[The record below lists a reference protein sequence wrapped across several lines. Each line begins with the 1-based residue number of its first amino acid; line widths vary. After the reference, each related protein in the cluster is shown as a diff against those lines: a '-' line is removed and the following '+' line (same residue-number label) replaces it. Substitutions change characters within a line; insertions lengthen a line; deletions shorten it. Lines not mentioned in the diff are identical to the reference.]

1 MSGERALRP
10 LPFHEALAEVLQE
23 QEPGLWRWFASDD
36 FGKKYADTVR
46 VELLRS
52 TYRLPKE
59 SNDKLYRIA
68 DEVGQTL
75 QLGVPFTLYQAQEDG
90 SLNAGLV
97 FAVDEAHVVLR
108 GPVAQLLSDAEL
120 FALFGHELAHHK
132 LWTEASGRF
141 RTSESLVE
149 HMASHPRCAP
159 SHVQS
164 ALRQRRWTE
173 VYCDRGSLLAGGDLE
188 AAVACLVKMSTGLKQ
203 VDPRAYL
210 AQAAEALG
218 ASAKPETHAT
228 HPEAFVRA
236 LALQAWSEGQNLD
249 GVQRFIEGAWQLE
262 ALDLI
267 QQRELTRATRE
278 LVRYVLAPSFMRSDA
293 TVAHARRFFPSLELD
308 GAPMAPRMPGDGDS
322 VAEYV
327 SYLLLDFAMTDPEL
341 EDVALA
347 RAAQLAIELDI
358 EAVFAKL
365 ARKELRLSA
374 VSYGEIVKRAGE
386 LARPEVVS

>member
-1 MSGERALRP
+1 MDGERALRP
-10 LPFHEALAEVLQE
+10 LAFHEQLADVLEE

-52 TYRLPKE
+52 TYRLPRA
-59 SNDKLYRIA
+59 SNDELYRIA
-68 DEVGQTL
+68 DEVGRTL
-75 QLGVPFTLYQAQEDG
+75 ALGVPVTLYQAQEEG

-97 FAVDEAHVVLR
+97 FAIDEAHVVLR
-108 GPVAQLLSDAEL
+108 GPVAQLLSEAEL

-132 LWTEASGRF
+132 LWTDRAGRF

-149 HMASHPRCAP
+149 HMASHPRSAP

-173 VYCDRGSLLAGGDLE
+173 MYCDRGSLLASGDLE
-188 AAVACLVKMSTGLKQ
+188 AAVACLVKMSTGLKR

-218 ASAKPETHAT
+218 SDAKPATGAT

-236 LALQAWSEGQNLD
+236 LSLQAWSEGQD
-249 GVQRFIEGAWQLE
+249 FDRVQRFIAGPWELE

-267 QQRELTRATRE
+267 QQRELTRVTRE
-278 LVRYVLAPSFMRSDA
+278 LVCYVLAPSFMRSDA
-293 TVAHARRFFPSLELD
+293 TLVHARRFFPGLDLD
-308 GAPMAPRMPGDGDS
+308 GAASMPQLPGGGDS

-341 EDVALA
+341 EDVALPH
-347 RAAQLAIELDI
+347 AAQLAHELDI
-358 EAVFAKL
+358 AAVFAKL

-374 VSYGEIVKRAGE
+374 ASYAEIVKRAGE
-386 LARPEVVS
+386 LAGVAS